1 MAEFFAS
8 KQQQNNQRIV
18 LAPLIPLDTPLSMQ
32 IELASACNF
41 KCGFCMHH
49 DDNIIRSGK
58 MRIGCM
64 SMETFH
70 NTVEGLKRFPH
81 KLKYITLQSRGESL
95 LNKHII
101 DMLHELKMA
110 DVVEKIGL
118 YTNGTLL
125 TPEMSDGLIREG
137 LDVLH
142 ISINGVTEEQY
153 EKVTKTKVKVE
164 ELIKNVTYF
173 YQNKKGTYLYT
184 KMICYDMDEK
194 DKDLFIRKFD
204 GISDDIFIEEPVDA
218 WKGAGIDISGLKKNR
233 YKENV
238 VSVQICPRIF
248 FACVVH
254 FDGNVVACDHDWSE
268 QEVIG
273 NVNKHSISE
282 IWKDEQFLRL
292 RNMHLHGKADTIE
305 RCKGCVSRT
314 ECLPKDNLD
323 SLLIGEVKD
332 ETK

>member
-1 MAEFFAS
+1 MAEFHAS
-8 KQQQNNQRIV
+8 QQQGSSRRE
-18 LAPLIPLDTPLSMQ
+18 LASIIPLDTPLSMQ
-32 IELASACNF
+32 IELASVCNF

-49 DDNIIRSGK
+49 DDHVIREGK
-58 MRIGCM
+58 MRLGCM

-110 DVVEKIGL
+110 DVVEKIGV

-142 ISINGVTEEQY
+142 ISVNGVTEEQY
-153 EKVTKTKVKVE
+153 EKATKTKVNLE
-164 ELIKNVTYF
+164 ELINNVTYF
-173 YQNKKGTYLYT
+173 YQHKKDTYLYT
-184 KMICYDMDEK
+184 KLINYDVNEMDKER
-194 DKDLFIRKFD
+194 FVSKFK

-233 YKENV
+233 YKDNI

-254 FDGNVVACDHDWSE
+254 FDGNVVACDHDWRE

-273 NVNKHSISE
+273 NVNKRSISE
-282 IWKDEQFLRL
+282 IWKNEQFLRL
-292 RNMHLHGKADTIE
+292 RNMHLRGKADTIE
-305 RCKGCVSRT
+305 RCKNCVSRT

-323 SLLIGEVKD
+323 SLLIN
-332 ETK
+332 

>member
-1 MAEFFAS
+1 MAEFHAS
-8 KQQQNNQRIV
+8 KQQQDNNRTELIS
-18 LAPLIPLDTPLSMQ
+18 LIPLDTPLSMQ

-49 DDNIIRSGK
+49 DDSVIKDGK

-70 NTVEGLKRFPH
+70 NTVEGLKKFPH

-101 DMLHELKMA
+101 EMLHELKSA
-110 DVVEKIGL
+110 DVVEKVGI

-125 TPEMSDGLIREG
+125 TPQMSDGLIREG

-142 ISINGVTEEQY
+142 VSVNGVTEEQY
-153 EKVTKTKVKVE
+153 EKVTKTRVNVE
-164 ELIKNVTYF
+164 ELVNNVEYF
-173 YQNKKGTYLYT
+173 YKNKTHTYLYVKT
-184 KMICYDMDEK
+184 IDYAMDEK
-194 DKDLFIRKFD
+194 DKELFIDKFE
-204 GISDDIFIEEPVDA
+204 GISDDIFIEKPVDA
-218 WKGAGIDISGLKKNR
+218 WKGAGIDTNKLKKNR

-238 VSVQICPRIF
+238 ASVQICPRIF

-273 NVNKHSISE
+273 NVNKQPISQ
-282 IWKDEQFLRL
+282 IWESEQLSRL
-292 RNMHLHGKADTIE
+292 RNIHLHGGADQIE
-305 RCKGCVSRT
+305 RCRGCVTRK

-323 SLLIGEVKD
+323 TLLME
-332 ETK
+332 